1 MMKLSQLLKTLL
13 VLLLCESSGCCSW
26 RASSRLPR
34 DSFERYV
41 IVDLGLTPDCPLPRT
56 TPSEARAIIA
66 GDSVRVWLRAVSS
79 TNVRAPAVT
88 TGDTVRLRI
97 VDSFGNPSN
106 DAVVTPREV
115 VITDTGF
122 AAQEIFI
129 RAKSAFGHFRI
140 RADYADK
147 QTVAVS
153 YSPWVIVR

>member
-1 MMKLSQLLKTLL
+1 MMKLPEVLKTLL
-13 VLLLCESSGCCSW
+13 ALLLSSGCCSW
-26 RASSRLPR
+26 RAGSRLPR

-41 IVDLGLTPDCPLPRT
+41 IVDLGPTPDCPLPRT
-56 TPSEARAIIA
+56 TPTEARGITA

-79 TNVRAPAVT
+79 TNVRAAAVI

-97 VDSFGNPSN
+97 VDSFGNPTN
-106 DAVVTPREV
+106 DAVVTPRAV
-115 VITDTGF
+115 VISATGF
-122 AAQEIFI
+122 AAQEIFV

-153 YSPWVIVR
+153 YSPWVIAR